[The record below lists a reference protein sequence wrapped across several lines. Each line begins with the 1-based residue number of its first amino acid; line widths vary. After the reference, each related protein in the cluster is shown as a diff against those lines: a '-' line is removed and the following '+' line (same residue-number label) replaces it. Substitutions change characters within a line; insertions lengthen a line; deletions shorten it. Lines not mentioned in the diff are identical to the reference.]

1 MGIMAVKI
9 KIMPKSLETDLTKI
23 EEEVR
28 VVLEGND
35 VKNPKFDVQPIAF
48 GLKALI
54 VLFGWPEEKEFNV
67 VENSL
72 TKIKDVSSIKVIDMR
87 RAIG

>member
-9 KIMPKSLETDLTKI
+9 KIMPKSLETDLVKI
-23 EEEVR
+23 EEEVM
-28 VVLEGND
+28 VVMKTRG
-35 VKNPKFDVQPIAF
+35 VKNPQFEVQPIAF

-54 VLFGWPEEKEFNV
+54 VLFGWPEEKEFEGF
-67 VENSL
+67 ENSL
-72 TKIKDVSSIKVIDMR
+72 MKIKGISSIKVIDMR

>member
-9 KIMPKSLETDLTKI
+9 KIMPKSLETDLMKI

-28 VVLEGND
+28 VVMKTRG
-35 VKNPKFDVQPIAF
+35 VKNPKFEVQPIAF
-48 GLKALI
+48 GLKTLI
-54 VLFGWPEEKEFNV
+54 VLFGWPEEKEFEGF
-67 VENSL
+67 ENSL
-72 TKIKDVSSIKVIDMR
+72 MKIKGISSIKVIDMR

>member
-9 KIMPKSLETDLTKI
+9 KIMPESLETDLVKI

-28 VVLEGND
+28 KLMERTS
-35 VKNPKFDVQPIAF
+35 VKNPKFEVQPVAF
-48 GLKALI
+48 GLKTLI
-54 VLFGWPEEKEFNV
+54 VLFGWPEEKEFEGF
-67 VENSL
+67 ENSL
-72 TKIKDVSSIKVIDMR
+72 MKVKGVSSTEVIDMR

>member
-9 KIMPKSLETDLTKI
+9 KIMPKSPETNLTKI
-23 EEEVR
+23 EEEVKKMLDR
-28 VVLEGND
+28 MG
-35 VKNPKFDVQPIAF
+35 VKNSKFEVQPIAF

-54 VLFGWPEEKEFNV
+54 VLFGWPEEKEFSV
-67 VENSL
+67 VENNL
-72 TKIKDVSSIKVIDMR
+72 VKIEGVNSIEVIDMR

>member
-9 KIMPKSLETDLTKI
+9 KIMPKSLETSLVKI
-23 EEEVR
+23 EEEVKNI
-28 VVLEGND
+28 LEKSS
-35 VKNPKFDVQPIAF
+35 VKNPKFETQPIAF

-54 VLFGWPEEKEFNV
+54 VLFGWQEEKEF
-67 VENSL
+67 EEFETSL
-72 TKIKDVSSIKVIDMR
+72 MKIEGVSSIEIIDMR